1 MNPIAAR
8 VTGIQHIGLPTND
21 LNKTIE
27 FYQSLGFEVT
37 FRTTLPTDY
46 VAFLQLKNICIEAF
60 QAIGEPAAAGIPGAI
75 DHIALDVDD
84 IQAAWDAVKAAGYT
98 PLEGE
103 IDSLPYFERGVR
115 FFNIVGPNA
124 ETVEFSQIL

>member
-21 LNKTIE
+21 LKKTIE
-27 FYQSLGFEVT
+27 FYKSLGFEVT
-37 FRTTLPTDY
+37 FETTLPTDY

-60 QAIGEPAAAGIPGAI
+60 QAIGAPAAVGHVGAI
-75 DHIALDVDD
+75 DHISLDVDD
-84 IQAAWDAVKAAGYT
+84 IEATWQAVKAAGYT
-98 PLEGE
+98 PVEEE
-103 IDSLPYFERGVR
+103 IDALPYFKNGVR

-124 ETVEFSQIL
+124 ETIEFCQIL

>member
-21 LNKTIE
+21 LKKTIE
-27 FYQSLGFEVT
+27 FYQSLGFELT
-37 FRTTLPTDY
+37 FETTLPTDY

-60 QAIGEPAAAGIPGAI
+60 QSVGEPAAVGHAGAI
-75 DHIALDVDD
+75 DHISLDVDD
-84 IQAAWDAVKAAGYT
+84 IEAVWTAVKAAGYT
-98 PLEGE
+98 PVEAE
-103 IDSLPYFERGVR
+103 IDALPYFANGVR

-124 ETVEFSQIL
+124 ETIEFCQIL

>member
-1 MNPIAAR
+1 MNSIAAR

-21 LNKTIE
+21 LKKTEE

-46 VAFLQLKNICIEAF
+46 VVFLQLKNIVIEAF
-60 QAIGEPAAAGIPGAI
+60 QAIGEPAAVGKPGAI
-75 DHIALDVDD
+75 DHISLDVDD
-84 IQAAWDAVKAAGYT
+84 IEAVWQAVKAAGYT
-98 PLEGE
+98 PLEQE
-103 IDSLPYFERGVR
+103 IDALPYFEKGVR

-124 ETVEFSQIL
+124 ETIEFCQML